1 VRVVLALAAL
11 TGCFSAP
18 TRPAAG
24 DGGSDMPAAWLEGF
38 AHRKKITI
46 RRAAS
51 SQTLTDFM
59 VSIDVAADLDLMAS
73 ARPQGA
79 DITFTRADGTTPVL
93 HELVDYKSISGGF
106 DAWLRFAELR
116 AGDTD
121 IYMYYG
127 GLPNASLSPWPVAYR
142 GVWHLAGKQPTGET
156 DSIGSVSDL
165 SPSAPIEQP
174 GVADG
179 IAGRARDY
187 QFNGNAAEG
196 DELCTTTDKL
206 DFGMAS
212 LSYSMW
218 LNVRSNNSDFDSP
231 FTHGGNNLVTP
242 GFGIELGI
250 APWAAGISDGG
261 GAQEDAQET
270 TIGTPLLNQWMYLVI
285 AIDRSPAPGNVRIYV
300 NGERRITDP
309 IITTI
314 GSLSSSAPSLLCI
327 GSETSRLDGLID
339 EVQIRA
345 GIWSDEEITAQYQNL
360 GNRVAF
366 QTVGPEETAP

>member
-1 VRVVLALAAL
+1 MRVVLALAAL

-18 TRPAAG
+18 ARPAAG
-24 DGGSDMPAAWLEGF
+24 DSGSDAAWLEGF

-46 RRAAS
+46 RRSAI

-59 VSIDVAADLDLMAS
+59 VSIDVAADLDVMAS

-93 HELVDYKSISGGF
+93 HELVDYKTLSGGF
-106 DAWLRFAELR
+106 DAWLRIPELP

-121 IYMYYG
+121 VYLYYG
-127 GLPNASLSPWPVAYR
+127 GLPNASVSPWPVAYR

-156 DSIGSVSDL
+156 DSVGNVSDL
-165 SPSAPIEQP
+165 STSAPIEQP

-187 QFNGNAAEG
+187 QFNGNVAEG

-206 DFGMAS
+206 NFGTAS

-218 LNVRSNNSDFDSP
+218 LNVRTNISDFDSP
-231 FTHGGNNLVTP
+231 FTHGGNNTFTP

-250 APWAAGISDGG
+250 APWEAGISDGEG
-261 GAQEDAQET
+261 QQEDAQVT

-285 AIDRSPAPGNVRIYV
+285 ALDRSPAPGNIRIYV
-300 NGERRITDP
+300 NGERRITEP
-309 IITTI
+309 IMATI
-314 GSLSSSAPSLLCI
+314 GSLSASSPSLLCI
-327 GSETSRLDGLID
+327 GSETYRLDGMID
-339 EVQIRA
+339 EVQVRA
-345 GIWSDEEITAQYQNL
+345 GLWSDDEIAAQYQNL
-360 GNRVAF
+360 GNRETF